1 MSMFFA
7 FINTKVIK
15 PNRKVAQMEKSC
27 CCFFAQFLA
36 FVQSFANKN
45 KIVIKSLEK
54 KANDY
59 YFIKHCFRGSKKRNS
74 SSLKFLKRFYHCLF
88 K

>member
-59 YFIKHCFRGSKKRNS
+59 YFIKHCFRGSKKKES
-74 SSLKFLKRFYHCLF
+74 KFIEIFKKILSLFV
-88 K
+88 

>member
-36 FVQSFANKN
+36 FVLSFINKN

-54 KANDY
+54 KVNDY
-59 YFIKHCFRGSKKRNS
+59 YFIKHCFRGSKKKEFKFIEIFKKIL
-74 SSLKFLKRFYHCLF
+74 SLFV
-88 K
+88 

>member
-15 PNRKVAQMEKSC
+15 PNRKVAQMEKTC

-36 FVQSFANKN
+36 FVQSFVNKN
-45 KIVIKSLEK
+45 KIVIKSLGK
-54 KANDY
+54 K
-59 YFIKHCFRGSKKRNS
+59 
-74 SSLKFLKRFYHCLF
+74 
-88 K
+88 